1 MPYIDIKIS
10 GKLEVE
16 QKRKIAG
23 EISSVLEKI
32 AGKPKA
38 SVYISFTEF
47 DRDSFAKGENLLS
60 DLDKKVLKKE

>member
-1 MPYIDIKIS
+1 MPYVDIKIS

-60 DLDKKVLKKE
+60 DLDKKV